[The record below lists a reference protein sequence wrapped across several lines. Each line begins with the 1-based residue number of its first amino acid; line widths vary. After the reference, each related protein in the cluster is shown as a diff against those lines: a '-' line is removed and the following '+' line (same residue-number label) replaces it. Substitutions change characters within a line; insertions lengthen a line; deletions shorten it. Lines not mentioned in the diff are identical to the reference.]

1 MRHSRQHAPTAALAL
16 AACLLAIA
24 PAANAFDFG
33 VHVLPGGTLVSPTL
47 SFDGQV
53 VGARRTLYS
62 QNGATPLIRTGYYSP
77 PSILA
82 LNDDGSI
89 FGGTYQGGGVGNV
102 GTIDRGPGDFTQ
114 IGQSAQQSEI
124 SVDAISGDG
133 SIGLVNHWRPT
144 SHSSYLV
151 QSDGT
156 VLPNQHPAGGFVYG
170 TDVSRDG
177 QIAVGYSLNESGGP
191 SPAYRYRAGLGY
203 EEFVH
208 PSALNQTRAWGVS
221 ADGSIILGDYDDR
234 FPFLLQ
240 DNVFTDLTI
249 DHALYSYAR
258 ADEMNDD
265 ATTIV
270 GFLTLANVTPTQIVG
285 GIWLHGRG
293 WLNAQD
299 HFASLGIFMPE
310 GRTIVRIEEVSSNGQ
325 TFLGTFDNGESF
337 VVSIPAPSSLAL
349 LGLAAI
355 ASRRRRS

>member
-1 MRHSRQHAPTAALAL
+1 MRHSRQHSPAAALAL
-16 AACLLAIA
+16 AACILAIA
-24 PAANAFDFG
+24 PAASGFDFG
-33 VHVLPGGTLVSPTL
+33 VYVLPGGNLSYPAL

-62 QNGATPLIRTGYYSP
+62 QNGATPLVRSGYYSP

-114 IGQSAQQSEI
+114 VGQSAQQTEI

-133 SIGLVNHWRPT
+133 AIGLVNHWRPT

-156 VLPNQHPAGGFVYG
+156 VLPNQHPPGGFVYG
-170 TDVSRDG
+170 TDVSRNG
-177 QIAVGYSLNESGGP
+177 QIAVGYSVSESGGP
-191 SPAYRYRAGLGY
+191 SLAYRYRAGVGY

-208 PSALNQTRAWGVS
+208 PSALYQTRAWGVS
-221 ADGSIILGDYDDR
+221 ADGSTIVGDYDDR

-249 DHALYSYAR
+249 DQTLYTYAR
-258 ADEMNDD
+258 PDEINDD
-265 ATTIV
+265 GTTIV
-270 GFLTLANVTPTQIVG
+270 GLLALANVTPTQIVG
-285 GIWLHGRG
+285 GIWLQGRG
-293 WLNAQD
+293 WLIAQD
-299 HFASLGIFMPE
+299 HFASLGIFMPQ

-337 VVSIPAPSSLAL
+337 VVTIPAPSSLAL
-349 LGLAAI
+349 LGVAVL
-355 ASRRRRS
+355 ASRRRD

>member
-1 MRHSRQHAPTAALAL
+1 MRHSSQHSMAAALAL
-16 AACLLAIA
+16 AASMLIIA

-33 VHVLPGGTLVSPTL
+33 VHVLPGGNLISPAL

-53 VGARRTLYS
+53 VGTRQTLYS
-62 QNGATPLIRTGYYSP
+62 QSGATPLIRTGYYSP
-77 PSILA
+77 PLILA
-82 LNDDGSI
+82 LNDDGTI

-114 IGQSAQQSEI
+114 VGQSAQQSEI

-133 SIGLVNHWRPT
+133 AVGLVNHWRPA
-144 SHSSYLV
+144 SHESYLV

-156 VLPNQHPAGGFVYG
+156 ALPNQHPPGGFVYG
-170 TDVSRDG
+170 TDVSRNG
-177 QIAVGYSLNESGGP
+177 QIAVGYSLSESGGP
-191 SPAYRYRAGLGY
+191 SLAYRYRAGVGY

-221 ADGSIILGDYDDR
+221 ADGSIIVGDYDDR

-249 DHALYSYAR
+249 DQALYSYAK
-258 ADEMNDD
+258 ADEINDD

-270 GFLTLANVTPTQIVG
+270 GFLALANVTPTQIVG
-285 GIWLHGRG
+285 GIWLQDRG

-299 HFASLGIFMPE
+299 HFASLGIFMPQ

-337 VVSIPAPSSLAL
+337 VVTIPTPSSLAL
-349 LGLAAI
+349 LGLAAL